1 MVNIMTRRTGRQEF
15 GQEEIVCME
24 TVKNALEPRILGL
37 TMAMSAFF
45 LLMGIGVCIMR
56 DCYGAA
62 F

>member
-1 MVNIMTRRTGRQEF
+1 MTRRTGRQEF
-15 GQEEIVCME
+15 VCME
-24 TVKNALEPRILGL
+24 TVKDALEPRILGL
-37 TMAMSAFF
+37 TMVMSAFF